1 MSEFVLLFRRPMS
14 PTESPQRMQ
23 ELMQRWQTW
32 YQDLEKT
39 GHLAHLGQ
47 PLDMTGAAVVT
58 NAKGSYRDGPYA
70 ETKDI
75 VGGYSVVSASD
86 LAEAIELTKGHPVF
100 EMGGMIE
107 VRPVMKL

>member
-1 MSEFVLLFRRPMS
+1 MSEFVYLFRRPQQ

-32 YQDLEKT
+32 YQELEKG

-47 PLDMTGAAVVT
+47 PLEMKGGAVVT
-58 NAKGSYRDGPYA
+58 TARGSFRDGVYA

-75 VGGYSVVSASD
+75 VGGYSVVIAKD
-86 LAEAIELTKGHPVF
+86 LAEAIALTNDHPIF
-100 EMGGMIE
+100 DMGGIIE
-107 VRPVMKL
+107 VRPVMSL

>member
-1 MSEFVLLFRRPMS
+1 MSDFVYLFRRPMH

-23 ELMQRWQTW
+23 ELMERWQVW
-32 YQDLEKT
+32 YQGLEKS

-47 PLDMTGAAVVT
+47 PLDMAGAAVVT

-75 VGGYSVVSASD
+75 VGGYSVISASD
-86 LAEAIELTKGHPVF
+86 LAEAIALTTDHPVF

-107 VRPVMKL
+107 VRQ